1 MLDAPSALRLNP
13 GYNLRQKRET
23 WGTTVPLY
31 GNKRPSNICSFKDLV
46 SSLLS
51 AGRIVTVGRLQILD
65 STQLNSS
72 FLLDFQNPLASLL
85 SPLPLPPPSS
95 LPILSIHPWF
105 TRHLFFPPVLA
116 FCTLL
121 VAHTSIT

>member
-1 MLDAPSALRLNP
+1 MSGAMLDAPSALRLNP

-51 AGRIVTVGRLQILD
+51 ARRIVTVG
-65 STQLNSS
+65 N
-72 FLLDFQNPLASLL
+72 
-85 SPLPLPPPSS
+85 
-95 LPILSIHPWF
+95 
-105 TRHLFFPPVLA
+105 
-116 FCTLL
+116 
-121 VAHTSIT
+121 